1 LISYVRFLFI
11 KMHRENFRDELLAE
25 LLPPLEKGGGS
36 HLWNAVGYH
45 FMPMT
50 YAEADRLS
58 KTNKEFIFGLF
69 PQGPIYATL
78 LPEQAQNVIGKVGQ
92 QTKGVEKMLTRIG
105 FRYAHRV
112 DPFDGGPHFTCATD
126 EVTLVAES
134 RPAKVARSSS
144 PPGEGRAIVATDLK
158 GPPYFRATLINWSG
172 GQGEDVALGEET
184 IGLLGV
190 QEGDPAWVVP
200 LP

>member
-1 LISYVRFLFI
+1 
-11 KMHRENFRDELLAE
+11 MHRENFRDELLAE
-25 LLPPLEKGGGS
+25 LLPPLEKDGGS

-45 FMPMT
+45 FMPMS

-78 LPEQAQNVIGKVGQ
+78 LPEQAQRVIGKVGQ

-112 DPFDGGPHFTCATD
+112 DPFDGGPHFTCNTD
-126 EVTLVAES
+126 EVSLVDQA
-134 RPAKVARSSS
+134 RPARIARGIASS
-144 PPGEGRAIVATDLK
+144 GGARAVVATDLK
-158 GPPYFRATLINWSG
+158 DAPYFRATLSDWADGPSG
-172 GQGEDVALGEET
+172 TVQIADEAVDRLGAH
-184 IGLLGV
+184 
-190 QEGDPAWVVP
+190 EGDPAWLLP